1 MRLRLVAVILA
12 LGLLSLGPRSPAM
25 ASPRPVAYLTW
36 YGQSCFL
43 LESATG
49 TKILMDPIPLSLGYT
64 PPADLAVQA
73 ITISHDHP
81 DHNHVSLV
89 QAKAKVIRGITP
101 DKKGWLRI
109 NERIRD
115 ITIRSVGVYHDQKKG
130 AEHGLATVFVFEV
143 GGVRVAHLG
152 DLGHPLTD
160 QQLSAIGS
168 VDVVL
173 LPVGGGGAMDA
184 QTATYVA
191 DQIRPRL
198 LIIPMHYKTKVSTM
212 KDLAPIDAFIAGR
225 PNVRRTNE
233 VRLPLTG
240 LRQKPSAEV
249 VLLPYY
255 K

>member
-1 MRLRLVAVILA
+1 MRRRLVVAWFA
-12 LGLLSLGPRSPAM
+12 LGLLTPAPFFP
-25 ASPRPVAYLTW
+25 AIAAPRPVAFLTW

-49 TKILMDPIPLSLGYT
+49 TKILMDPIPMNLGYT

-81 DHNHVSLV
+81 DHNHVTMV
-89 QAKAKVIRGITP
+89 QGKTRVIRGITP

-109 NERIRD
+109 DERVRD

-130 AEHGLATVFVFEV
+130 AEHGLSTVFVFEV
-143 GGVRVAHLG
+143 SGVRVAHLG

-173 LPVGGGGAMDA
+173 LPVGGGGGMDA

-198 LIIPMHYKTKVSTM
+198 LIIPMHYKTEASTA
-212 KDLAPIDAFIAGR
+212 KDLDPIDAFIAGR
-225 PNVRRTNE
+225 PNVRRATE
-233 VRLPLTG
+233 TKLPLTG

-249 VLLPYY
+249 VILPY

>member
-1 MRLRLVAVILA
+1 MRRRLVAALFA
-12 LGLLSLGPRSPAM
+12 LGLLTPAPLFP
-25 ASPRPVAYLTW
+25 ALAAPRPVAFLTW

-49 TKILMDPIPLSLGYT
+49 TKILMDPIPMNLGYT
-64 PPADLAVQA
+64 PPADLTVQA

-81 DHNHVSLV
+81 DHNHVTMV
-89 QAKAKVIRGITP
+89 QGKTRVIRGITP

-109 NERIRD
+109 DEHVRD

-130 AEHGLATVFVFEV
+130 AEHGLATVFVFDV
-143 GGVRVAHLG
+143 SGVRVAHLG

-173 LPVGGGGAMDA
+173 LPVGGGNSMDA

-198 LIIPMHYKTKVSTM
+198 LIIPMHYKTEASNS
-212 KDLAPIDAFIAGR
+212 KDLETIDAFIAGR
-225 PNVRRTNE
+225 PNVRRTTE
-233 VRLPLTG
+233 TRLPLTG

-249 VLLPYY
+249 VILPY